1 MSPDLLAVEWLHST
15 IWWIK
20 HPGTPCTDKKVRR
33 LIQEARI
40 NALDLTLDTE
50 TD

>member
-15 IWWIK
+15 VWWIK
-20 HPGTPCTDKKVRR
+20 HPGTPCTDKRVRR

-40 NALDLTLDTE
+40 RALTTPDNE
-50 TD
+50 

>member
-1 MSPDLLAVEWLHST
+1 MTPNLATVEWLHST

-20 HPGTPCTDKKVRR
+20 HPSRPCTDKRARR

-40 NALDLTLDTE
+40 NALTTPDNEQD
-50 TD
+50 